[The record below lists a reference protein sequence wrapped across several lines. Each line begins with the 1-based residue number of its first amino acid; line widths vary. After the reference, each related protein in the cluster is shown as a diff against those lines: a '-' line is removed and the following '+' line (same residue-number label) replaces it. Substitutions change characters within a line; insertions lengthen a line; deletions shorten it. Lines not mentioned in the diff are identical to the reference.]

1 MARLNSPQ
9 ELEHW
14 RKEILSQRDPNQP
27 VITVCGG
34 TGCHA
39 SGCHAVVDAFKK
51 VLQEKA
57 SGNGIGLR
65 VTGCHGFCER
75 GPLVVIHPK
84 KIFYQKVKPEDVPAI
99 YSETVLNGKILENLL
114 YDHPISGEKI
124 VLEEEVPFYQKQ
136 RRIIFGNN
144 GSIDPTRIEDYLAV
158 GGYRALAKALFSM
171 KPEEIIRE
179 VKKANLRGR
188 GGGGFP
194 AGLKWEQCRNAP
206 GSIKYVI
213 CNADEGD
220 PGAYMDRSLL
230 EGNPHSVLE
239 GMIIGA
245 FAIGSHEGYIF
256 VRHEY
261 PLALENIGIAIR
273 QAREW
278 GFLGKNILGSG
289 FDFDIQIS
297 RGGGA
302 FVAGES
308 TALMATIEGNVGEPR
323 AKHIHTVIS
332 GLYEKP
338 TNLNNVET
346 WANVPVIINEGA
358 DWYARIGTEGSK
370 GTKIF
375 SLVGKVNNT
384 GLVEVPMGITLREI
398 VYDIGGG
405 IPGGR
410 RFKAVQTGGPS
421 GGCIPESLIDL
432 PVDFDRLTEAGSMMG
447 SGGMIVMDEATCMVD
462 VAKYFMNFLK
472 DESCGKCTS
481 CREGTKRMH
490 EILTEITEGR
500 GKPDHLD
507 LLEELGWVTAEASLC
522 ALGGTAPN
530 PVLSTIRYFR
540 PEYEEHIL
548 KKRCPAKVCR
558 PLLHYRILSERC
570 TACGRCAKAC
580 PEKAITGIQKTK
592 KEKGKPFE
600 IDQAKCI
607 QCGMCL
613 ESCKFEA
620 VEVE

>member
-1 MARLNSPQ
+1 MVRLSSPQ
-9 ELEHW
+9 ELGKY
-14 RKEILSQRDPNQP
+14 RDEILSKRNPDQCL
-27 VITVCGG
+27 ITVCGG

-84 KIFYQKVKPEDVPAI
+84 KVFYQKVKPEDVPTI
-99 YSETVLNGKILENLL
+99 FQETVLNGKILEDLL
-114 YDHPISGEKI
+114 YEHPVTGEKI
-124 VLEEEVPFYQKQ
+124 VSEEEVPFYQKQ
-136 RRIIFGNN
+136 KRIVFGNN
-144 GSIDPTRIEDYLAV
+144 GSIDPTQIEDYLAV
-158 GGYRALAKALFSM
+158 GGYQALAKALFSM

-206 GSIKYVI
+206 GSIKYVV

-245 FAIGSHEGYIF
+245 FAIGSHEGYVY
-256 VRHEY
+256 VRNEY
-261 PLALENIGIAIR
+261 PLAVENLGIAIR
-273 QAREW
+273 QTEEA
-278 GFLGKNILGSG
+278 GLLGKNILGSG
-289 FDFDIQIS
+289 FDFEVRVS

-302 FVAGES
+302 FVCGES
-308 TALMATIEGNVGEPR
+308 TALMASIEGNVGEPR
-323 AKHIHTVIS
+323 AKHIHTVVS
-332 GLYEKP
+332 GLYDRP

-358 DWYARIGTEGSK
+358 DWYGRIGTEGSK

-405 IPGGR
+405 IPDGK

-421 GGCIPESLIDL
+421 GGCIPESMIDL
-432 PVDFDRLTEAGSMMG
+432 PVDFDRLTEVGSMMG

-490 EILTEITEGR
+490 EILTEISEGR
-500 GKPDHLD
+500 GKPEHID
-507 LLEELGWVTAEASLC
+507 LLEELGWVTMEASLC

-530 PVLSTIRYFR
+530 PALSTIKYFR
-540 PEYEEHIL
+540 KEYEEHIL
-548 KKRCPAKVCR
+548 NKRCPAKVCR
-558 PLLHYRILSERC
+558 ALLHYRILSELC
-570 TACGRCAKAC
+570 TACGRCAKVC
-580 PEKAITGIQKTK
+580 PEKAITGVQKTK

-600 IDQAKCI
+600 IDPVKCI

-613 ESCKFEA
+613 ETCKFDA